1 VKYVVG
7 TVFALLIIVGMIGR
21 SETVGA
27 LSWVVV
33 TIGLDIYWQWIRWQ
47 RLQLVKASMV
57 LGRVVGGFLIRVLSI
72 LTILWLVHSWLHPRV
87 FYIYSLLLLTLP
99 IWNIIAA
106 LFWER
111 KIKSW

>member
-1 VKYVVG
+1 MKYVVG

-47 RLQLVKASMV
+47 HLQLAKPSMV

-106 LFWER
+106 LF
-111 KIKSW
+111 